1 MLNPLERSILADYRS
16 WRKRVPIQQALQ
28 QVLATLEATAEQL
41 CRGGDHHSEG
51 AVWQFYDRVND
62 LIAIV
67 NLRRGPAT
75 RYQRFWQTG
84 RLSQPGDHVV
94 LIYSREGID
103 YLLCVCPDIGCAI
116 KHGRAAL
123 LNANIEAFSV
133 FRPDDTLIL
142 ERVTRFTKVAEVE
155 AQLAGG

>member
-1 MLNPLERSILADYRS
+1 MVQAMLENT
-16 WRKRVPIQQALQ
+16 
-28 QVLATLEATAEQL
+28 ATHL
-41 CRGGDHHSEG
+41 CNNGDHISEDTCY
-51 AVWQFYDRVND
+51 QHYDQVAD
-62 LIAIV
+62 LIAVV
-67 NLRRGPAT
+67 NLRRGVAT
-75 RYQRFWQTG
+75 RHQRFWQTG
-84 RLSQPGDHVV
+84 RLSQPDDYVV

-155 AQLAGG
+155 AQLAAG